1 MNERNIAR
9 TRRRK
14 RNLLIIRRTKKNKE
28 KLIQI
33 ILKCMNVKIIDY
45 RRVKRHP
52 TIQQKEK
59 THVRGD
65 AYTRTTK

>member
-1 MNERNIAR
+1 MKGTLPEPVGGKE
-9 TRRRK
+9 TYW
-14 RNLLIIRRTKKNKE
+14 LFEEQKKNKE